1 MNGYFGKILWVDLS
15 SETFEEVK
23 LPEKTYRQFIGG
35 YGLGCRV
42 LYDLMKP
49 KVDPLSADSIFGFF
63 PGLLTG
69 TAAPLSGRYMA
80 CGKSPLTGTWGD
92 ANGGGTFGPAI
103 KKCGYD
109 GIIIM
114 GIAENPK
121 YIAIIDGKKEI
132 LDASEIWGLDIIETE
147 DKMREKHGKFVKTA
161 AIGKSGEK
169 LSLIS
174 GIAHDK
180 GRIAAR
186 SGLGAIMGS
195 KKLKALVLKG
205 NEKIQYHDK
214 GTFLKL
220 VKKYNKK
227 GSEQD
232 PGSSTTSILKAIA
245 RIGNVM
251 RMTGIS
257 MEVAPSLLIR
267 KIFHNLGTSVFN
279 TISAEIGDSPIRNWN
294 GIGHSDF
301 PSDKTN
307 AISTLEIN
315 KYKVRNYGCYSCPI
329 QCGAVLSIPEIGI
342 EETHIPEYE
351 TCCTFGG
358 LLLNNDLMSIFKIN
372 EMCNRAAIDT
382 ISTGATIAFAIECFE
397 HGILTAKD
405 TDGLMIT
412 WGNSKSIIELVEKI
426 INREGI
432 GDILADGSKVAAEK
446 IGNGSE
452 QYVMAS
458 LGQELPMHD
467 PKYVPSMAFSY
478 AFDPKPGTHSAASID
493 FDYFTTM
500 DKFQKG
506 FKYPKNYK
514 KQNAPRQKAQK
525 MLTGYHQTF
534 NSAGMCIFSYRF
546 GRYPFLEL
554 INSLTG
560 WDMTLEECIE
570 TGVRIQTLRQA
581 FTLREGVEISKNRL
595 PGRVVGDPP
604 FEKGPHKDVTI
615 DYKSFYL
622 GYCYEM
628 GWTVNGYP
636 FEETLQELDLEFVK
650 NDLDSVKI

>member
-1 MNGYFGKILWVDLS
+1 MSGYFGKILWVDLS
-15 SETFEEVK
+15 SDSFEDVK

-49 KVDPLSADSIFGFF
+49 KVDPLSVDSIFGFF

-69 TAAPLSGRYMA
+69 TAAPLSGRYMV

-92 ANGGGTFGPAI
+92 ANGGGSFGPAI
-103 KKCGYD
+103 KQCGYD

-114 GIAENPK
+114 GIAETPK
-121 YIAIIDGKKEI
+121 YIAIIDGEKEI
-132 LDASEIWGLDIIETE
+132 VDASDIWGLDTIETE
-147 DKMREKHGKFVKTA
+147 ERMKEKYDPYVKTA
-161 AIGKSGEK
+161 SIGKAGEK

-174 GIAHDK
+174 GISHDR

-205 NEKIQYHDK
+205 NEKIPIYDK
-214 GTFLKL
+214 GAFMKY
-220 VKKYNKK
+220 VKKYNEK
-227 GSEQD
+227 GSEKD
-232 PGSSTTSILKAIA
+232 PGSSTTSILKAITK
-245 RIGNVM
+245 IGNIM

-257 MEVAPSLLIR
+257 MEVAPAMLVR

-279 TISAEIGDSPIRNWN
+279 TASAEIGDSPIRNWT
-294 GIGHSDF
+294 GIGHTDF
-301 PSDKTN
+301 PSEKSQ
-307 AISTLEIN
+307 AISALAIN
-315 KYKVRNYGCYSCPI
+315 EYKIRNYGCFSCPI
-329 QCGAVLSIPEIGI
+329 QCGAYLSISEIGLK
-342 EETHIPEYE
+342 ETHRPEYE
-351 TCCTFGG
+351 TCCSFGA
-358 LLLNNDLMSIFKIN
+358 LLLNNDLMSLFKIN
-372 EMCNRAAIDT
+372 DMCNRAAIDT
-382 ISTGATIAFAIECFE
+382 ISTGATVAFAIECFE
-397 HGILTAKD
+397 HGILTPKD

-426 INREGI
+426 IKREGI
-432 GDILADGSKVAAEK
+432 GNILADGSKIAAER
-446 IGNGSE
+446 IGLGSE
-452 QYVMAS
+452 QYVMTS

-467 PKYVPSMAFSY
+467 PKYVPSLAFSY
-478 AFDPKPGTHSAASID
+478 AFDPKPGTHSSASID
-493 FDYFTTM
+493 FEYFSAL

-506 FKYPKNYK
+506 FKYPKNFK
-514 KQNAPRQKAQK
+514 KVNEQRQKAQK

-560 WDMTLEECIE
+560 WDMTLEECIK
-570 TGVRIQTLRQA
+570 TGLRIQTLRQA
-581 FTLREGVEISKNRL
+581 FTLREGVENSKNRL
-595 PGRVVGDPP
+595 PGRIVGDPP

-615 DYKSFYL
+615 DYVDFFRA
-622 GYCYEM
+622 YCYEM
-628 GWTVNGYP
+628 GWTVDGYP

-650 NDLDSVKI
+650 KDLESVKI

>member
-1 MNGYFGKILWVDLS
+1 MSGYFGKILWVDLS
-15 SETFEEVK
+15 SNSFEDVK

-92 ANGGGTFGPAI
+92 ANAGGSFGPAI
-103 KKCGYD
+103 KQCGYD

-114 GIAENPK
+114 GIAETPK

-132 LDASEIWGLDIIETE
+132 VDASEIWGLDTFETE
-147 DKMREKHGKFVKTA
+147 EKMKKKYNPYVKTA
-161 AIGKSGEK
+161 SIGKAGEK

-174 GIAHDK
+174 GISHDR

-205 NEKIQYHDK
+205 NEKIPIHDK
-214 GTFLKL
+214 ETFMKH
-220 VKKYNKK
+220 VKKYNEK
-227 GSEQD
+227 GSEKD
-232 PGSSTTSILKAIA
+232 PGSSTTSILKAVTK
-245 RIGNVM
+245 IGNIM

-257 MEVAPSLLIR
+257 MEVAPAMLVR

-279 TISAEIGDSPIRNWN
+279 TVSAEIGDSPIRNWT
-294 GIGHSDF
+294 GIGHTDF
-301 PSDKTN
+301 PSDKSQ
-307 AISTLEIN
+307 AISALAIN
-315 KYKVRNYGCYSCPI
+315 EYKIRNYGCFSCPI
-329 QCGAVLSIPEIGI
+329 QCGAYLSISEIGLK
-342 EETHIPEYE
+342 ETHRPEYE
-351 TCCTFGG
+351 TCCSFGA
-358 LLLNNDLMSIFKIN
+358 LLLNNDLMSLFKIN
-372 EMCNRAAIDT
+372 DMCNRAAIDT
-382 ISTGATIAFAIECFE
+382 ISTGATVAFAIECFE

-412 WGNSKSIIELVEKI
+412 WGNSQSIIELVEKI

-432 GDILADGSKVAAEK
+432 GDILADGSKIAAEK
-446 IGNGSE
+446 IGKGSE
-452 QYVMAS
+452 QYVM
-458 LGQELPMHD
+458 
-467 PKYVPSMAFSY
+467 
-478 AFDPKPGTHSAASID
+478 
-493 FDYFTTM
+493 
-500 DKFQKG
+500 
-506 FKYPKNYK
+506 PKNYK
-514 KQNAPRQKAQK
+514 KYNEQRQKAQK

-560 WDMTLEECIE
+560 WDMTLEECIK
-570 TGVRIQTLRQA
+570 TGLRIQTLRQA
-581 FTLREGVEISKNRL
+581 FTLREGVENSKNRL
-595 PGRVVGDPP
+595 PGRIVGDPP
-604 FEKGPHKDVTI
+604 FENGPHKDVTI
-615 DYKSFYL
+615 DYVDFYR
-622 GYCYEM
+622 GYCYAM
-628 GWTVNGYP
+628 GWTVDGYP
-636 FEETLQELDLEFVK
+636 FEDTLQELDLEFVK
-650 NDLDSVKI
+650 KDLESVKI

>member
-1 MNGYFGKILWVDLS
+1 LSGYFGKILWVDLS
-15 SETFEEVK
+15 SNSFEDVK
-23 LPEKTYRQFIGG
+23 IPDKTYRQFIGG

-49 KVDPLSADSIFGFF
+49 KLDPLSKDSIFGFF

-69 TAAPLSGRYMA
+69 TAAPLTGRYMV

-92 ANGGGTFGPAI
+92 ANAGGTFGPTI
-103 KKCGYD
+103 KNCGYD
-109 GIIIM
+109 AIIIM
-114 GIAENPK
+114 GKADNPQ
-121 YIAIIDGKKEI
+121 YITIIDGEKEI

-147 DKMREKHGKFVKTA
+147 NKMKEKHGKFVKTA
-161 AIGKSGEK
+161 SIGKAGEN
-169 LSLIS
+169 LSFIS

-195 KKLKALVLKG
+195 KNLKALVLKG
-205 NEKIQYHDK
+205 NENIPIHDK
-214 GTFLKL
+214 DTFMNL

-227 GSEQD
+227 GSEQE
-232 PGSSTTSILKAIA
+232 PGASTKPILKAIA
-245 RIGNVM
+245 RIGNIM

-279 TISAEIGDSPIRNWN
+279 TISAEIGDSPIRNWT
-294 GIGHSDF
+294 GIGHTDF
-301 PSDKTN
+301 PSDKTKD
-307 AISTLEIN
+307 ISTLEIN
-315 KYKVRNYGCYSCPI
+315 KYKVRNYGCFSCPI
-329 QCGAVLSIPEIGI
+329 QCGAILSIPEIGL

-351 TCCTFGG
+351 TCCSFGS

-397 HGILTAKD
+397 HGILTTKD

-412 WGNSKSIIELVEKI
+412 WGNSDSIIELVKRI

-432 GDILADGSKVAAEK
+432 GDILADGSKIAAEK
-446 IGNGSE
+446 IGKGSDK
-452 QYVMAS
+452 YVMAS

-467 PKYVPSMAFSY
+467 PKSAPSMAFSY
-478 AFDPKPGTHSAASID
+478 AFDPKPGSHNTASID
-493 FDYFTTM
+493 FDYFTTL

-514 KQNAPRQKAQK
+514 KLNEQRQKAQK

-534 NSAGMCIFSYRF
+534 SSAGMCIFSYRF

-554 INSLTG
+554 VNSLTG
-560 WDMTLEECIE
+560 WDMTLEECIK
-570 TGVRIQTLRQA
+570 TGLRIQTLRQA
-581 FTLREGVEISKNRL
+581 FTLREGVENSKNRL
-595 PGRVVGDPP
+595 PGRITGDPP
-604 FEKGPHKDVTI
+604 FEKGPHEGVTI
-615 DYKSFYL
+615 DYVDFFRA
-622 GYCYEM
+622 YCYEM
-628 GWTVNGYP
+628 GWTVDGYP
-636 FEETLQELDLEFVK
+636 FEDTLQDLDLEFVK
-650 NDLDSVKI
+650 KDLDSVKI